1 MALPGSAYVSI
12 GVGLY
17 EGITGSGKRRKQAK
31 EQMKKTQ
38 EQMDALGK
46 QRHELENIYNLEGR
60 LLTDQY
66 GNQVGN
72 LRDKIGTRL
81 FDLAQSENSAIAKSG
96 LAYSGSIDS
105 KSQLASQQ
113 QRKDFEIGS
122 ESLYDRLQKDQL
134 GLTKSRAEDTANLDM
149 RMAELEGQYAEYKQQ
164 SKSKFL
170 GLF

>member
-1 MALPGSAYVSI
+1 MALPGLAVSI

-17 EGITGSGKRRKQAK
+17 EGITGSSARRKQAR
-31 EQMKKTQ
+31 EQMKRTQ
-38 EQMDALGK
+38 EQMDALNK
-46 QRHELENIYNLEGR
+46 QRHELDNIYNLEGR

-72 LRDKIGTRL
+72 LRDKIGSRL
-81 FDLAQSENSAIAKSG
+81 LDLTQSENAAIAKSN
-96 LAYSGSIDS
+96 LAYSGTIDS
-105 KSQLASQQ
+105 KSQMAVGQ
-113 QRKDFEIGS
+113 QRREFAIGA

-164 SKSKFL
+164 SKSKFM